1 MDISKG
7 IAARGLRSSN
17 PHVFRR
23 VIAGNVKYQNFLLK
37 KAKFSVSEK
46 HNHEVLSR
54 CNC

>member
-37 KAKFSVSEK
+37 KAKILGLRKTQPGSAKS
-46 HNHEVLSR
+46 L
-54 CNC
+54 

>member
-37 KAKFSVSEK
+37 KAKILGFGKAQPGSAKS
-46 HNHEVLSR
+46 L
-54 CNC
+54 